1 MYNLIASI
9 GTGNWNSFNYT
20 GRFLFAEYKY
30 PAGNSSMRNGQEI
43 RKYLVKLTNETIFR
57 PLFAH
62 FLDWRRGKIFVFYLL
77 TNFIF
82 DERALKCIGW
92 LTKI

>member
-1 MYNLIASI
+1 MTMVKQFFDHY
-9 GTGNWNSFNYT
+9 
-20 GRFLFAEYKY
+20 FLALRH
-30 PAGNSSMRNGQEI
+30 N
-43 RKYLVKLTNETIFR
+43 
-57 PLFAH
+57 
-62 FLDWRRGKIFVFYLL
+62 KIIVFYLL